1 MPSNYPQFRAG
12 TRWGDLSANQMQ
24 RMTKGAAIAENLGV
38 QGPFLNI
45 LESGVTRNIS
55 VDIDVVSNHLISRL
69 PRGVVSP
76 VAGRS
81 ANRGTNTRSGLW
93 GCFTPS
99 ETMNDSTADTTHVAE
114 ISITSLSPKPGEWFD
129 LPARVVGALGG
140 SVERFWSLDTFV
152 RTMREHRG
160 ADFSVRQGRTF
171 FLGTSNLL
179 GGFIQLI
186 PQAVS
191 ERNNL
196 LLLAG
201 INANGNERQIYM
213 FDMSITRELTFDN
226 LTLIDV
232 DSFGRGTPVTIS
244 GVTNDGEYMYLTY
257 DNAERI
263 GGIAQYRIDPRTRSG
278 LIFKVNLET
287 LNVSGIPLSFS
298 GETPRGGAVID
309 GKYYNAVTKG
319 NGIECIQERQKN
331 DLSLLREVE
340 QRFLKVR
347 SVG

>member
-1 MPSNYPQFRAG
+1 MIRQINKLERFVIGS
-12 TRWGDLSANQMQ
+12 
-24 RMTKGAAIAENLGV
+24 RMGAARENKLVDRLNRLNKGISPPRQAGASLAGAATDRLG
-38 QGPFLNI
+38 
-45 LESGVTRNIS
+45 
-55 VDIDVVSNHLISRL
+55 
-69 PRGVVSP
+69 
-76 VAGRS
+76 
-81 ANRGTNTRSGLW
+81 RSGLW

-244 GVTNDGEYMYLTY
+244 GVTNDGTHLYLTY

-263 GGIAQYRIDPRTRSG
+263 GGIAQYQIDTRTRSG

-287 LNVSGIPLSFS
+287 LNVSGVPLSFS

-309 GKYYNAVTKG
+309 GKFYNSVTKG
-319 NGIECIQERQKN
+319 DGTEWIQER
-331 DLSLLREVE
+331 DAASLELVREVE